1 MPIFNPML
9 VGGGGG
15 KTIAVKISNTT
26 SNGVVTVYT
35 YEAGVD
41 PMAGQDV
48 SAGGS
53 ISLTIPKCSPVLVVN
68 KSNVFLPVLLAAYDG
83 IVTSGSKTKHMFTT
97 GTAGLLMCFESD
109 AEFTIAH

>member
-15 KTIAVKISNTT
+15 ETIAVKISNTT

-41 PMAGQDV
+41 L
-48 SAGGS
+48 
-53 ISLTIPKCSPVLVVN
+53 SLIH
-68 KSNVFLPVLLAAYDG
+68 
-83 IVTSGSKTKHMFTT
+83 I
-97 GTAGLLMCFESD
+97 
-109 AEFTIAH
+109 